1 MKSEQ
6 HALCAAGHTVQA
18 FAAHDRA
25 PAAFVGDAVGTAVG
39 AGVGAAVGAAVGV
52 TDGDGVGAGDT
63 PATTQPNAATHCWHT
78 AAP

>member
-6 HALCAAGHTVQA
+6 HALCAAGHTLQVL
-18 FAAHDRA
+18 AAHDRA
-25 PAAFVGDAVGTAVG
+25 PATFVGDAVGTAVG
-39 AGVGAAVGAAVGV
+39 AGVGAALGAAVGV

-63 PATTQPNAATHCWHT
+63 PAAKQPKLLTHSSHT